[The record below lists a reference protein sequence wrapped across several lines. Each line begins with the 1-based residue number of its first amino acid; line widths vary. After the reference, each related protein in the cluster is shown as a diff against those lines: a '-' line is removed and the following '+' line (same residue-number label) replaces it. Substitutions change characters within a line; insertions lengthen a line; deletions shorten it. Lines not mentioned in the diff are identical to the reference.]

1 MWFSSPRFSSLWPVD
16 AQSWPSRTPSTR
28 TTSRTPRTPRTYP
41 MEAAH
46 VPPSRE
52 AGGSV
57 DTSDGR
63 SRRQRTAAAAVG
75 EPGATG
81 DDGGGLCF
89 AGMDGADPLVERRRQ
104 SGRTGTCAATMDD
117 RTTTQEDRDEARLRE
132 ELRRRGIPVPAEL
145 LGGQRRQQQQQ
156 QRQQQPP
163 PPHPQPLLRQPPPQF
178 QAQQQPPSPPQ
189 HQQQRQPQRSQHG
202 QAHQQQ
208 QHTLRAQVGGSGK
221 GGGKGK
227 GKGGGGDD
235 TIMLLTWRC
244 PSASCYAWSWPC
256 RSRCHRCGA
265 GKPAN
270 PARRE
275 DWWLAARVP
284 PWAAQEA
291 AAATLGFGSGAP
303 VDAPP
308 HRRVPGLPPRPA
320 NSSGGHVAPAP
331 RPRGEDP
338 RLSAPGVLDPP
349 RPPVPRG
356 ATDDGDDD
364 SVDDDGQTWARVVR
378 RGGNRRRK
386 GETAGPVPAGS
397 SLGAHGDTPGPPSDL
412 EPSDIPPPRVLEIPA
427 APRRTIVQKHQAQL
441 EKVDRLREQGAS
453 ESKLRKAHD
462 ESKKLERE
470 VRLAGGPTDKALSF
484 AIKAEDVSIEKAR
497 RSLQRAREAKQERIQ
512 QKEAIEREILRDD
525 VRIARFEQRYKAA
538 VDRRF
543 SLATDK
549 WTEAA
554 PTDTVDEFRN
564 AVHQLATADPSLSN
578 VRALLQRL
586 LDRMSPPPLDA
597 DLAADDTPT
606 DTDIEADG
614 DGDLDDGG
622 GDGQRRPQ
630 RARRCPSADDLAV
643 GTRSGDGGR
652 TGYRT
657 QLQAARDLYEKVSAE
672 RLVAIENA
680 EAQASRAAFKR
691 ALGADEGKQQGTDG
705 DADMVDV
712 LSVDDVNRVFASR
725 LETIRNDI
733 VHLAGMAEE
742 EEIPVPPPARAAVRR
757 RSRPPT
763 PQRSAPAPAARDPSP
778 RPTPAVFTQPAE
790 GADLIMRHE
799 GAMAA
804 ARRRQEALDDQVAFQ
819 ERLQARQELE
829 AEAASLLE
837 QKLAAKREAVALAA
851 REVEEALAA
860 RQRAERAPTPLADAT
875 SCTALSRWRGP
886 TGTRLDGQLQH
897 ASRGVR
903 LGRSP
908 GRRVGDGGGDG
919 PRGRQGDGGQ
929 GVPCRERSPRPRQSD
944 MVA

>member
-1 MWFSSPRFSSLWPVD
+1 
-16 AQSWPSRTPSTR
+16 
-28 TTSRTPRTPRTYP
+28 

-46 VPPSRE
+46 VPPGRE

-63 SRRQRTAAAAVG
+63 SQRRRTAAAAAD
-75 EPGATG
+75 EPVATG
-81 DDGGGLCF
+81 DDGGGGF
-89 AGMDGADPLVERRRQ
+89 DVGMGGTDPLRERRRQ

-117 RTTTQEDRDEARLRE
+117 RTTTQEDRDDARLRE
-132 ELRRRGIPVPAEL
+132 ELRRRGIPVPNEL
-145 LGGQRRQQQQQ
+145 LGGQRRQPQQQ
-156 QRQQQPP
+156 QRQQQHPP
-163 PPHPQPLLRQPPPQF
+163 QHLQPLSRQPPPQY
-178 QAQQQPPSPPQ
+178 QPRPQQPPRPPQ
-189 HQQQRQPQRSQHG
+189 HQLQQHRPSQHV
-202 QAHQQQ
+202 QAPQHQQHPSHV
-208 QHTLRAQVGGSGK
+208 QHGSLGK

-235 TIMLLTWRC
+235 TVMLLTWRC

-275 DWWLAARVP
+275 DWWLAARIP

-291 AAATLGFGSGAP
+291 AAAPVGAGAGGPAGAP
-303 VDAPP
+303 T
-308 HRRVPGLPPRPA
+308 HRRVPGMPPRPVRTRSA
-320 NSSGGHVAPAP
+320 VDPSGGTAAPAG
-331 RPRGEDP
+331 RPHGEDP
-338 RLSAPGVLDPP
+338 RLAAPGVLDPP
-349 RPPVPRG
+349 RPPVPRD
-356 ATDDGDDD
+356 ATDDDDDD
-364 SVDDDGQTWARVVR
+364 SVGDDGQTWARVVR
-378 RGGNRRRK
+378 KGGTRRK
-386 GETAGPVPAGS
+386 KGDAVGPARVEPSVGVQ
-397 SLGAHGDTPGPPSDL
+397 GDTPDPPSDL

-427 APRRTIVQKHQAQL
+427 APRRAIIQRHQAQL
-441 EKVDRLREQGAS
+441 ERVDRLREKGAS
-453 ESKLRKAHD
+453 ANKLQRAHD

-497 RSLQRAREAKQERIQ
+497 KSLQRAREAKQDRIK

-549 WTEAA
+549 WSEAA

-564 AVHQLATADPSLSN
+564 AVNQLASADPSLSN

-586 LDRMSPPPLDA
+586 LDRMSPPLDA
-597 DLAADDTPT
+597 DLTADDTPT
-606 DTDIEADG
+606 DTEPEAGG
-614 DGDLDDGG
+614 DDDPGDDDGG
-622 GDGQRRPQ
+622 GRGRSQQ
-630 RARRCPSADDLAV
+630 TRCRPSANDLAA
-643 GTRSGDGGR
+643 GSQSGGGGR
-652 TGYRT
+652 EGYRT

-680 EAQASRAAFKR
+680 EAQASRTAVKR
-691 ALGADEGKQQGTDG
+691 SLGADEGKSQEADG

-712 LSVDDVNRVFASR
+712 LSVDEINRVFASR
-725 LETIRNDI
+725 LESLRDDI

-742 EEIPVPPPARAAVRR
+742 EEIPVPRPARAAVRR

-778 RPTPAVFTQPAE
+778 PPVPVAFLQLAE
-790 GADLIMRHE
+790 GADLIAQHE
-799 GAMAA
+799 RVVAT
-804 ARRRQEALDDQVAFQ
+804 ARRRQEALDDHVAFQ
-819 ERLQARQELE
+819 ERLQAQQELE
-829 AEAASLLE
+829 AQAASLLE
-837 QKLAAKREAVALAA
+837 QKLMAKKAAAAAAA
-851 REVEEALAA
+851 REVEDALAA

-875 SCTALSRWRGP
+875 SCTTLSRWRGP
-886 TGTRLDGQLQH
+886 TGTRLDGQLQQ
-897 ASRGVR
+897 AVRGAR
-903 LGRSP
+903 PGRSP
-908 GRRVGDGGGDG
+908 GRRGGDEG
-919 PRGRQGDGGQ
+919 GDRPRGRQDDGDHGA
-929 GVPCRERSPRPRQSD
+929 PCRERSPRLRQSD